1 VTGADPGP
9 ERMERLERLLAARD
23 KTIAVLIQRQLDSR
37 AQGTTALNTLEQN
50 ISLERVV
57 ARKTQELAKERA
69 DLENALGQLKLTQT
83 RLLQA
88 QKMESIGQLAAG
100 IAHEINTPT
109 QFVSDNVTFLRS
121 SLAPLFKVLDAA
133 RDLAEAVRPGGQCPE
148 RLAVFDAA
156 ADDADLAFLR
166 EQLPMAL
173 EQSAEGL
180 TRIATIVNA
189 MKKFSHPSGEVMKPE
204 DLEGI
209 IRTAVIVSQNEWKNV
224 ADLQL
229 RFEPDLPPVS
239 CLGDEIGQLVLNL
252 IVNAAQAIS
261 ERMGKG
267 DLSPGRITI
276 AAARLDRV
284 VELRFEDNG
293 AGIPEKIQGRIFD
306 PFFTTKGVGKGTGQ
320 GLAIAYSTVV
330 ERHKGQIFFES
341 NGQGTC
347 FFIRLPL

>member
-1 VTGADPGP
+1 
-9 ERMERLERLLAARD
+9 
-23 KTIAVLIQRQLDSR
+23 
-37 AQGTTALNTLEQN
+37 
-50 ISLERVV
+50 
-57 ARKTQELAKERA
+57 
-69 DLENALGQLKLTQT
+69 
-83 RLLQA
+83 
-88 QKMESIGQLAAG
+88 LAAG